1 MSTKVATTE
10 PLYDVT
16 NSAGV
21 RLLADVGLDAAHLIH
36 DERLAEPD
44 KHPEWQGE
52 ITFRLLRGAYL
63 EKRAPTKRRPPEP
76 APPPSGAWPAW
87 LTSLAPC
94 WPVSKSGNRHPSRK
108 H

>member
-1 MSTKVATTE
+1 MSAKVATTE

-52 ITFRLLRGAYL
+52 ITSRLLRGAYL
-63 EKRAPTKRRPPEP
+63 EKRAPTK
-76 APPPSGAWPAW
+76 
-87 LTSLAPC
+87 
-94 WPVSKSGNRHPSRK
+94 
-108 H
+108 